1 MDGELGYFEQQ
12 NEQHKAAQSQL
23 FKASEYEYINCK
35 DKGMKLKELE
45 VILNKQDQ
53 DQQAIFYELDR
64 L

>member
-1 MDGELGYFEQQ
+1 LDGELGYFEQQ

-45 VILNKQDQ
+45 VILNKQD
-53 DQQAIFYELDR
+53 
-64 L
+64 

>member
-1 MDGELGYFEQQ
+1 M
-12 NEQHKAAQSQL
+12 
-23 FKASEYEYINCK
+23 NCK